1 MKQTPTEGSGMSG
14 GAAAR
19 RQAKQEGG
27 LLLQRVP
34 SAKDVLYTN
43 DHRPN
48 PKELDG
54 D

>member
-14 GAAAR
+14 RAAAR

-34 SAKDVLYTN
+34 SAKDVLYTK